1 MTRRTQS
8 AVTGLAL
15 LAGALAGGC
24 SSSGNPFEKS
34 TDFDRTFIS
43 AAQTWDTDKNGV
55 VTCDEW
61 GRYAAVSVRENDA
74 NGDGALDAN
83 EWANLVKSDRLFE
96 IANISYYDSNGDG
109 RVTAE
114 ELSGKQN
121 LAFKLLDRNQDC
133 QIDRTESVQVRGTE
147 APAKSAGSGTSE
159 GQGPAGRGGTGPGG
173 Y

>member
-1 MTRRTQS
+1 MTRRTQN

-15 LAGALAGGC
+15 LAGLLAGGC
-24 SSSGNPFEKS
+24 SSVGNPFEKS
-34 TDFDRTFIS
+34 NDMDRTFIG

-61 GRYAAVSVRENDA
+61 ARYVATSVRENDA

-83 EWANLVKSDRLFE
+83 EWGNLVKADRLFQV
-96 IANISYYDSNGDG
+96 AGLAYYDANGDG

-114 ELSGKQN
+114 EMSGKQN

-133 QIDRTESVQVRGTE
+133 QIDRTESVQVMSPD
-147 APAKSAGSGTSE
+147 APAKSSGSGTSE
-159 GQGPAGRGGTGPGG
+159 GQGPAGRGAGGPGG
-173 Y
+173 M